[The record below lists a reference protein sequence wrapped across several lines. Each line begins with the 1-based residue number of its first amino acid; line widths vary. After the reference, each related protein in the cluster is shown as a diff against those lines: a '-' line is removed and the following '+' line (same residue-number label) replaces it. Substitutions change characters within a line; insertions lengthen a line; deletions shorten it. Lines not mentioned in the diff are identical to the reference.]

1 MYLRVLMLTAVISTN
16 LIVILVL
23 RAISRSASTRPED
36 LSQDHL
42 QLKTVFDTMTE
53 AIVVVDRQLS
63 VAQHNR
69 AASMLLGLGGSNL
82 SLEEV
87 EDRFELFSMAGEPMA
102 QIDWPVAKAMQGKFC
117 KDLEVMIRRKDTG
130 AVITVEITTV
140 PFAAHKNESP
150 NVIVS
155 LRDVGERKKLEAA
168 RIRLAQIV
176 ESSEDAIIGKDAH
189 GVITSWNRGAEKIF
203 GYTSTEMVGHSVAR
217 LLPEGQ
223 GHEEDEILRRI
234 HRGETLEHIE
244 CVRRRK
250 DGEPIQV
257 SLTISP
263 IVDAAGNVVGASKI
277 ALDITERKQLERRLH
292 QSEKMEAIG
301 QLTGGIAHDF
311 NNLLAIILGN
321 LDLLESSVACDE
333 VSANQVLTCQR
344 AAVRGADLTRRLLAF
359 ARMESLNPSPAS
371 LNSSI
376 ENVIAM
382 ASRLLGP
389 EIEIK
394 TQVDGSLPLVFVDQ
408 SGLESALLN
417 IVVNAR
423 DAMPDGGTISISCR
437 LVNIDEISASAQTSD
452 LKPGLYA
459 SASISDTGHGM
470 SQEAQ
475 ERAFEPFFSTKP
487 RDKATG
493 LGLAMVHGFANQS
506 GGAARLYSEVDRGTT
521 VSIYLP
527 VADGH
532 LRQEIVVVEEQP
544 VQNLG
549 ATVLMVDDE
558 PDLLDIGVAYLTE
571 MGCVAIHAPDAASAI
586 AIFKSGQKI
595 SLLLT
600 DLIMPGGMTGVELA
614 HHVRELSPETKI
626 IYSSGFAANALAERK
641 ISLGDDVL
649 LRKPYR
655 RAEFEA
661 IVGSAL

>member
-1 MYLRVLMLTAVISTN
+1 MLSVVILTN
-16 LIVILVL
+16 LIVILVF
-23 RAISRSASTRPED
+23 RAISRSASKRLEN
-36 LSQDHL
+36 LSQEHL
-42 QLKTVFDTMTE
+42 QLNAVFDTMTE
-53 AIVVVDRQLS
+53 AIVVVDRRMS

-87 EDRFELFSMAGEPMA
+87 ADRLEVSSAAGEPLA
-102 QIDWPVAKAMQGKFC
+102 RVDWPVARAMQGKFC

-130 AVITVEITTV
+130 ALVTAEITTV
-140 PFAAHKNESP
+140 SIAAHKNESP

-176 ESSEDAIIGKDAH
+176 ESSEDAIIGKDAQ
-189 GVITSWNRGAEKIF
+189 GIITSWNRGAEKVF
-203 GYTSTEMVGHSVAR
+203 GYTSTEMVGHSIRR
-217 LLPEGQ
+217 LLPEG
-223 GHEEDEILRRI
+223 HEEEEDEILRRI
-234 HRGETLEHIE
+234 HRGETLEHVE
-244 CVRRRK
+244 CERKRK

-263 IVDAAGNVVGASKI
+263 IIDAVGNVVGASKI
-277 ALDITERKQLERRLH
+277 ARDITERKRLERRLH

-321 LDLLESSVACDE
+321 LDLLESAVANDE
-333 VSANQVLTCQR
+333 VAANQVRTSQR
-344 AAVRGADLTRRLLAF
+344 AAARGADLTRRLLAF

-389 EIEIK
+389 EIAIK
-394 TQVDGSLPLVFVDQ
+394 SQADDSLPLVFVDQ

-417 IVVNAR
+417 LVVNAR

-437 LVNIDEISASAQTSD
+437 LVNIDEADAPAQTGD
-452 LKPGLYA
+452 LKPGQYA
-459 SASISDTGHGM
+459 CASISDTGHGM
-470 SQEAQ
+470 SQDTLK
-475 ERAFEPFFSTKP
+475 RAFEPFFSTKP

-493 LGLAMVHGFANQS
+493 LGLAMVYGFANQS
-506 GGAARLYSEVDRGTT
+506 GGTVRLYSEVDVGTT

-532 LRQEIVVVEEQP
+532 LLQEIVVDEEQP
-544 VQNLG
+544 VHNLG

-558 PDLLDIGVAYLTE
+558 PDLLEIGAAYLTE
-571 MGCVAIHAPDAASAI
+571 MGCVALQAVDGASAL
-586 AIFKSGQKI
+586 AIFQAGQKI

-614 HHVRELSPETKI
+614 HHVRELSPDTKI
-626 IYSSGFAANALAERK
+626 IYSSGFPANALAERK

-655 RAEFEA
+655 RTEFEA
-661 IVGSAL
+661 IVRSVLEGSRH